1 MKYRLLILFL
11 FISLLIFSTAASE
24 TNQLAF
30 VNASTSDRVHLRED
44 ASSSSD
50 SLGLYFSGTPAF
62 IPFGNGYNGWTYV
75 VIGAEQGYIK
85 SDLLLSANQR
95 IHSCWKI
102 AEVNASGWVNLRS
115 APTKDAPVLE
125 KVTDGATV
133 TVLGET
139 ASKWCYVYSGSQYG
153 YIMSRYLRVGT
164 QESSVQIG
172 TEITAP
178 FYLPADFYFSSGA
191 GAWSSQMTILPN
203 GQFWGYFHD
212 ADMGDSGPGY
222 PQGTLYECSFTG
234 YFSDALQINEYEYQ
248 IEVESLQSFGIPEH
262 SEIKNQTLTIT
273 VDHYGVLQNE
283 IFSFFFPHTPNEQ
296 IPREASDWRKGYVYG
311 NNVPAILYGHNS
323 DSVWRID

>member
-62 IPFGNGYNGWTYV
+62 IPFGTGYNGWTYV

-95 IHSCWKI
+95 IHSRWKI

-164 QESSVQIG
+164 QEASAQNG

-178 FYLPADFYFSSGA
+178 FSLPADFYFSSGV

-212 ADMGDSGPGY
+212 SEMGVTGKGY
-222 PQGTLYECSFTG
+222 PNGTMYECSFTG
-234 YFSDALQINEYEYQ
+234 FFSDAHQVNNYEYQ
-248 IEVESLQSFGIPEH
+248 INVEKLQTFG
-262 SEIKNQTLTIT
+262 SVGKKEIVDQILIIT
-273 VDHYGVLQNE
+273 TEPYGVSLNE
-283 IFSFFFPHTPNEQ
+283 RFSFYLPTAPDTLLPDEASRWRGIFTYDNQ
-296 IPREASDWRKGYVYG
+296 IPSV
-311 NNVPAILYGHNS
+311 LYGP
-323 DSVWRID
+323 IDEALWVLE